1 MLHVF
6 SKDATLMADGTSFI
20 LFIEQQE
27 KNGVVHTTINHS
39 IVKALHNLSIKIMLG
54 I

>member
-6 SKDATLMADGTSFI
+6 SKDATLMADGTSI

-27 KNGVVHTTINHS
+27 KRSSYYHKPYKKLFIT
-39 IVKALHNLSIKIMLG
+39 L
-54 I
+54 